1 MISGQFLTDKK
12 CQTYVVV
19 ELYGLPADT
28 KRKNKTKLAQ
38 NTYMNTC
45 FSDETFHFNKVF
57 RAIKRSVFCLKLRSL
72 TSGKKLTGC
81 TKGPVSPAIFYSFF
95 SSVSLNFSRVR
106 QFYIFRSVDTVNK
119 GGQPNLE
126 ALETFK
132 TVIFKVISMKFG

>member
-12 CQTYVVV
+12 CQTYVII

-57 RAIKRSVFCLKLRSL
+57 QAMKGSVFCLRLRSL
-72 TSGKKLTGC
+72 TSDKRLSGC
-81 TKGPVSPAIFYSFF
+81 TKEPVSPAIFYSFV
-95 SSVSLNFSRVR
+95 SSVGLDLVGFDKL
-106 QFYIFRSVDTVNK
+106 YKFRSVDKVNK
-119 GGQPNLE
+119 GSNRIWMILE
-126 ALETFK
+126 IFK
-132 TVIFKVISMKFG
+132 AIIFKVISVKFR